1 MSRTSRVVSEE
12 MMQRQRECCRSV
24 KEIYES
30 RLDRQPLAYTQT
42 FGCQQNEA
50 DTELIRGML
59 AEMGFGFCTDI
70 DSADIVIINTCA
82 IREHAEMRVYGNVGE
97 LSHAKKKNPRLITVL
112 CGCMAQQEHVAEKIK
127 NSYPYVDMVFGT
139 HALQRFPE
147 LLLHCVRDKKRVF
160 DLEGDDKGAI
170 IEGVEPVRKQGHRA
184 WLSIMYG
191 CNNFCSYCVVPYVR
205 GRERSRTPEAVIAE
219 FKSLVAQG
227 YKDITL
233 LGQNVNSYG
242 SDLEG
247 ACDFPTLLE
256 KISEIPGEFWV
267 RFMTSHP
274 KDATPRL
281 FDVMAKSDKI
291 CSSIHLPVQAGS
303 DRVLKDMNRRY
314 TAEKYFSLVEYA
326 RKVMPDITMTSDII
340 VGFPGE
346 TNEEF
351 QETIDLLEKVRF
363 DSLFT
368 FIFSPRKGTKAYD
381 MPDVL
386 TKEEKQKNFERLLD
400 VQNRISKEK
409 NDEYV
414 GRRVR
419 VLVGEEENEKNYNN
433 EYTKQSRT
441 EGFKLVYLRGAE
453 GLEGQ
458 FVDAVIERS
467 STWALFGSV
476 AGEEIK

>member
-1 MSRTSRVVSEE
+1 MERTSRVISDE
-12 MMQRQRECCRSV
+12 MLREQIDFCHRV
-24 KEIYES
+24 RAIYEQKGIE
-30 RLDRQPLAYTQT
+30 RPLAFTQT

-59 AEMGFGFCTDI
+59 AIMGFGFCDSI
-70 DSADIVIINTCA
+70 DDADVVIINTCA
-82 IREHAEMRVYGNVGE
+82 IRDHAEQRVYGNVGE
-97 LSHAKKKNPRLITVL
+97 LSHAKEKKPSVITCL
-112 CGCMAQQEHVAEKIK
+112 CGCMAQQQHVADRIK
-127 NSYPYVDMVFGT
+127 HSYPYVDIVFGT
-139 HALQRFPE
+139 HALSRFPQ
-147 LLLHCVRDKKRVF
+147 LLYNKLARGKRVF
-160 DLEGDDKGAI
+160 DLEGDEKGCI
-170 IEGVEPVRKQGHRA
+170 VEGIEPVRKKGHRA

-191 CNNFCSYCVVPYVR
+191 CNNFCTYCVVPYVR
-205 GRERSRTPEAVIAE
+205 GRERSRRPEVIIEE
-219 FKSLVAQG
+219 FKKLLAEG

-247 ACDFPTLLE
+247 VCDFPSLLE
-256 KISEIPGEFWV
+256 MISEIPGDFRV

-291 CSSIHLPVQAGS
+291 CSSIHLPVQAGN
-303 DRVLKDMNRRY
+303 DRVLKEMNRRY
-314 TAEKYFSLVEYA
+314 TSEKYLGLVEYA
-326 RKVMPDITMTSDII
+326 RKVMPDLTITSDII

-351 QETIDLLEKVRF
+351 EDTLKLLEKVRF

-368 FIFSPRKGTKAYD
+368 FIFSPREGTKAWD

-386 TKEEKQKNFERLLD
+386 TKEEKSRNFDRLLE

-414 GRRVR
+414 GRTVR
-419 VLVGEEENEKNYNN
+419 VLVGEEENEKSYNN

-458 FVDAVIERS
+458 FVDAVIEKS
-467 STWALFGSV
+467 STWALFGAVVNRS
-476 AGEEIK
+476 